1 MKSLYAKFI
10 FFTIIIMLGS
20 FFLAFLGV
28 NAFYQYSL
36 KDSNNEKNMDI
47 AVDVATFIEK
57 NESLDLN
64 EYFELQANT
73 GYKFYVVDEADNENF
88 YGNEFRAKNL
98 SDKSIQS
105 VLDGSPYHGMRD
117 LPKATFVTG
126 FFSDELINTVGVPFK
141 FKDEQY
147 ALFLRPDIKLL
158 FSEIH
163 YILAG
168 IFVGM
173 ALVSLLAMVFVAKKL
188 ITPITK
194 LTEATKRV
202 GQEEFPQNLDIS
214 RKDEIGQL
222 ATSFQAMIHKL
233 SENDRLRKEFISDVS
248 HDFQTPL
255 QNIQGYSDLLSDA
268 ELDSA
273 KRTQYSNII
282 KDETERLSSL
292 TKQLLLLT
300 SLDQLS
306 APLEFTEFALDEQL
320 KQVIHRNRWRLED
333 KEISLMLELES
344 VTINADQAFLEN
356 IWENLL
362 SNAIKY
368 TPNQGEIKVSMSSSE
383 LNKIKVHFEDNG
395 IGIAKEHLPNI
406 YERFYRADAARHR
419 DIEGTGL
426 GLSIVKQI
434 TELHGGSIIIDSV
447 IKQGTSITIEL
458 PRL

>member
-1 MKSLYAKFI
+1 MKSLYAKFV
-10 FFTIIIMLGS
+10 FFTITIMLSS
-20 FFLAFLGV
+20 FLLAFLGV

-36 KDSNNEKNMDI
+36 KESNDEKNMNI
-47 AVDVATFIEK
+47 AIDMAKYIE
-57 NESLDLN
+57 NNQSLDL
-64 EYFELQANT
+64 EKFFELEAQA
-73 GYKFYVVDEADNENF
+73 GYKFYVIDEDQNDHF

-98 SDKSIQS
+98 ADESIETVMQGG
-105 VLDGSPYHGMRD
+105 LYHGMRD
-117 LPKATFVTG
+117 LPKSTFITG
-126 FFSDELINTVGVPFK
+126 FFSDEVKNTVGVPFK
-141 FKDEQY
+141 YNDKQY

-158 FSEIH
+158 FSEFH

-173 ALVSLLAMVFVAKKL
+173 ALFSLLAMIIIAKKL

-202 GQEEFPQNLDIS
+202 GQEDFPENLNIT

-222 ATSFQAMIHKL
+222 ATSFQSMIHKL

-255 QNIQGYSDLLSDA
+255 QNIKGYSDLLSDK
-268 ELDSA
+268 ELEDS
-273 KRTQYSNII
+273 KRIQYSGII

-292 TKQLLLLT
+292 TRQLLLLT

-306 APLEFTEFALDEQL
+306 APLEFKDFALDKQL
-320 KQVIHRNRWRLED
+320 SQVIRRNRWRLEE

-344 VTINADQAFLEN
+344 TTINGDEAFLEN

-368 TPNQGEIKVSMSSSE
+368 TPNQGEIKVSMNVSDA
-383 LNKIKVHFEDNG
+383 NKIQVHFEDNG
-395 IGIAKEHLPNI
+395 IGIEKKHLPNI
-406 YERFYRADAARHR
+406 YERFYRADAARHS

-434 TELHGGSIIIDSV
+434 TDLHGGSITIDSI
-447 IKQGTSITIEL
+447 IKQGTSITVEL